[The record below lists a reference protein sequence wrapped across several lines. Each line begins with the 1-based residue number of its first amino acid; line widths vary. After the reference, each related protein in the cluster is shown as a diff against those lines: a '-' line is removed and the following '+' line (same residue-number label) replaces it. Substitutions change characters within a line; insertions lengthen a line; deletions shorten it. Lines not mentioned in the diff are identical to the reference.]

1 MKPLLRQML
10 LAARLDGKTYE
21 TVEANPSS
29 NVAAVLIIVAASL
42 AAGVGSG
49 VYSLAGIV
57 ALTVIALMTWMV
69 WVVLTFVIGTTLFVT
84 PDTHASLGEVLR
96 TTGFSAA
103 PGILRVFGVVP
114 VIGSF
119 IFAAA
124 TVWML
129 LTFVVAVRHA
139 LDFTSSWRA
148 LTVCL
153 LGWLIHGVVLFG
165 LVRTAI

>member
-1 MKPLLRQML
+1 MKPLLKQMI

-21 TVEANPSS
+21 SVEANPSS
-29 NVAAVLIIVAASL
+29 NVGAVLIIIAASL
-42 AAGVGSG
+42 AAALGSG
-49 VYSLAGIV
+49 VYGFAGIG
-57 ALTVIALMTWMV
+57 ALTIIALMTWMV
-69 WVVLTFVIGTTLFVT
+69 WVVLTFVIGTTLLAT
-84 PDTHASLGEVLR
+84 PDTHTSLGEILR

-103 PGILRVFGVVP
+103 PGILRVFGIVP

-119 IFAAA
+119 IFAGA

-129 LTFVVAVRHA
+129 FTFVVAVRHA

-148 LTVCL
+148 LAVCL
-153 LGWLIHGVVLFG
+153 LGWLIHGIVLFG